1 MKKLMIIAT
10 VAMSAIGVQAAS
22 ISWGFSEAVKGEAN
36 YNAAVDFTGY
46 TAYLFE
52 STAWDNNI
60 DAQKAN
66 ILSSAYYTDSKA
78 FTKESVVASK
88 STMQFVTAVSTK
100 TGVAAGKDYY
110 IVLSD
115 GANYWKSDK
124 FESGS
129 FSEWPESSP
138 APTPTLALQSKIT
151 TGDSPITGVTSFS
164 GGGDTPEPTSAVL
177 LLLGVAGLALKRKNA

>member
-1 MKKLMIIAT
+1 MKKLMVIAA
-10 VAMSAIGVQAAS
+10 VAFAAIGAQAAS

-66 ILSSAYYTDSKA
+66 ILSSTYYADSQA
-78 FTKESVVASK
+78 FTKSSIVASK
-88 STMQFVTAVSTK
+88 STKQFVTADKGLS
-100 TGVAAGKDYY
+100 GLASGKDYY

-115 GANYWKSDK
+115 GNNYWKSDK

-129 FSEWPESSP
+129 FSEWADSSP
-138 APTPTLALQSKIT
+138 APTPLTKLAVVLKTS
-151 TGDSPITGVTSFS
+151 DSPITGVTSF
-164 GGGDTPEPTSAVL
+164 GGSDTPEPTSAML